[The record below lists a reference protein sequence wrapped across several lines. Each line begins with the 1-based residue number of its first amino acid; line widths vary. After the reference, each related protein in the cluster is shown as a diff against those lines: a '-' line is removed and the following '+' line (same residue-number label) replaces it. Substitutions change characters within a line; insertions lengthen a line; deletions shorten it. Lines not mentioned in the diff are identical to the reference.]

1 MIVKQH
7 VEVVP
12 LLLSQKYV
20 NNPHSCQRTK
30 TPTHIDCK
38 LIWELTSKIRLS
50 SADKLL
56 PFTGNISKLLTS
68 RSRVKDLSESSRKIQ
83 ALVSFFLSLFFL
95 YFVYLSIQGVNE
107 NDSPRFLTL
116 GFKMYI
122 YHTNQWLLLLQLTA
136 SQITAVL
143 LKIQMVILFILSNV
157 KIRSLSAKFLIVT

>member
-12 LLLSQKYV
+12 LLLSQEYV

-83 ALVSFFLSLFFL
+83 ALVSFFLSLFFYVL
-95 YFVYLSIQGVNE
+95 FFFHIQGVKKS
-107 NDSPRFLTL
+107 DSPRFRFQNVFLSY
-116 GFKMYI
+116 KSVI
-122 YHTNQWLLLLQLTA
+122 II
-136 SQITAVL
+136 ITTDSFANNSC
-143 LKIQMVILFILSNV
+143 FV
-157 KIRSLSAKFLIVT
+157 KNPNGNSTHLIKREN